1 MLLTKTNCFWSE
13 VKVIV
18 VGTAKEVPATF
29 IGIDGFGVMFW
40 GPGVKF
46 IAEAAAAMVDGVDDE
61 DEEDEDDDEEVVVE
75 VVVEDEDELVF
86 DVIVIELFAMRSL
99 TCIEA

>member
-1 MLLTKTNCFWSE
+1 
-13 VKVIV
+13 
-18 VGTAKEVPATF
+18 
-29 IGIDGFGVMFW
+29 
-40 GPGVKF
+40 
-46 IAEAAAAMVDGVDDE
+46 MVDGVDDE

-99 TCIEA
+99 TCIEAQAFGIVTAVLLPAMPFNTSTSPDPEA